1 MSAKKEFLLNTPA
14 LLRTLDQ
21 NQRPVWGKMTPQHL
35 VEHLVGSWRISN
47 GRARVKCIFEGE
59 ELEKRRSFLLSDA
72 PYAKNITNPVQG
84 DGLAPL
90 RKPSLEA
97 AILQLEDEMHAFFKH
112 FEENPNAIEMHPVFG
127 ELDYDGWVS
136 FQHKHM
142 SHHLSQYQLV

>member
-1 MSAKKEFLLNTPA
+1 MSANKEFLLNTPA

-59 ELEKRRSFLLSDA
+59 ELEKRRAFIFSDV
-72 PYAKNITNPVQG
+72 PYAKNITNPVMG
-84 DGLAPL
+84 DGLLPL
-90 RKPSLEA
+90 RKTNLEA
-97 AILQLEDEMHAFFKH
+97 AIVQLEDEMNAFFEYFDK
-112 FEENPNAIEMHPVFG
+112 NPNVFETHPVFG
-127 ELDYDGWVS
+127 ELDYNGWLE
-136 FQHKHM
+136 FQHKHT